1 MESPSK
7 PTRRTLLGAAGATG
21 LGVALTACSP
31 SSPSPGSSEQASAV
45 PSPAGEGQTV
55 LASDQLAELGKAEVI
70 VRGPAS
76 GKDLGVLLYR
86 PDASTVLAYS
96 NICSHQGCAVGTE
109 TPEANFY
116 CACHGSRYDYKDGSV
131 LAGPAPKGLTRYA
144 ASIKGQDIVVYPP
157 LDA

>member
-1 MESPSK
+1 MDSPSK

-21 LGVALTACSP
+21 LGAALTACGP
-31 SSPSPGSSEQASAV
+31 SSSSVSSGQASPAPSPV
-45 PSPAGEGQTV
+45 GEGQNV
-55 LASDQLAELGKAEVI
+55 MLNNQLAELEKAEAI

-86 PDASTVLAYS
+86 PDANTVLAYS

-109 TPEANFY
+109 TTEANFY
-116 CACHGSRYDYKDGSV
+116 CACHGSRYAYKDGSV
-131 LAGPAPKGLTRYA
+131 LAGPAPRGLTRYA

>member
-1 MESPSK
+1 MNSPSK

-31 SSPSPGSSEQASAV
+31 SSSPDSSEPASAAPSPDGD
-45 PSPAGEGQTV
+45 GQKV
-55 LASDQLAELGKAEVI
+55 MPSDQLAELGKAEVT

-116 CACHGSRYDYKDGSV
+116 CACHGSRYNYEDGSV
-131 LAGPAPKGLTRYA
+131 LAGPAPRALTRYA
-144 ASIKGQDIVVYPP
+144 ASIKGKDIVVYPP

>member
-1 MESPSK
+1 MNSPSK

-21 LGVALTACSP
+21 LGVALTACIP
-31 SSPSPGSSEQASAV
+31 SSSPDSSEPASAAS
-45 PSPAGEGQTV
+45 SPDGDGQKV
-55 LASDQLAELGKAEVI
+55 LPSDQLAELGKAEVT

-116 CACHGSRYDYKDGSV
+116 CACHGSRYNYEDGSV
-131 LAGPAPKGLTRYA
+131 LAGPALRGLTRYA
-144 ASIKGQDIVVYPP
+144 ASIKGKDIVVYPP
-157 LDA
+157 LDG